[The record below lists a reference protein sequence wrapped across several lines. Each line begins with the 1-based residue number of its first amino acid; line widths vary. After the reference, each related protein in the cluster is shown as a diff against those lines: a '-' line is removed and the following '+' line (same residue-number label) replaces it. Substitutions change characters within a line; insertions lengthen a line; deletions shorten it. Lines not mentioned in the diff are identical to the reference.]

1 MKETVFPV
9 LALLSLSLGC
19 RPRSSAGQARTD
31 ATPVSVGNYAE
42 GWVVSIS
49 SDSITLFDRE
59 FSTGIE
65 TNFTYAV
72 TPETEL
78 ANFDALSCVK
88 TNEDVV
94 LLYSEYG
101 NRRLATLIAQT
112 QGYGDP
118 TPPAGPTTLKTGRV
132 TSALALRLGTWRLT
146 RIIDYGRSE
155 CGQDYA
161 AKLYA
166 AAKRIETEQALA
178 LRDLELVYD
187 LNIWRESLA
196 SCRAGAWVLA
206 EYEHGGGTAWGHNA
220 ERDCA
225 ELEDFLAH
233 LATRM
238 PIAEGSG
245 NVEANKVID
254 QVIDTVARFNA
265 DFGSAEQLKADITQ
279 CVRSLI
285 RLKDL
290 IKAVPPID
298 AKEIALIAVQ
308 HYSSFKKDAY

>member
-1 MKETVFPV
+1 MNKTLFPV
-9 LALLSLSLGC
+9 LALLSLAVGC
-19 RPRSSAGQARTD
+19 GPHSKTSADRTGT
-31 ATPVSVGNYAE
+31 TPISTDNYAE

-59 FSTGIE
+59 FSADIE
-65 TNFTYAV
+65 TNITYDV
-72 TPETEL
+72 KPETEL

-112 QGYGDP
+112 QGYGD
-118 TPPAGPTTLKTGRV
+118 TTLPAGSTMPKTGRV
-132 TSALALRLGTWRLT
+132 TSALALRLGAYRMT
-146 RIIDYGRSE
+146 RIVDTGRSE

-178 LRDLELVYD
+178 QRDLELVYD
-187 LNIWRESLA
+187 LNTWREALA

-206 EYEHGGGTAWGHNA
+206 EYVHGGGTAWGHNA

-233 LATRM
+233 LATRL

-245 NVEANKVID
+245 NVEADKVID
-254 QVIDTVARFNA
+254 QVIDTVSCFKS
-265 DFGSAEQLKADITQ
+265 DFGNAEQLKSDITQ
-279 CVRSLI
+279 CVRSLVS
-285 RLKDL
+285 LKDL
-290 IKAVPPID
+290 IQAVPPIE
-298 AKEIALIAVQ
+298 AKEIAVVATE
-308 HYSSFKKDAY
+308 HYRFYE